1 MRRLTGCLIAALALA
16 ACEPLPAPPPP
27 GAAPTVAAVS
37 VAPPR
42 DRARAFVD
50 VIAAVEPVAER
61 ECRRRSVVLNC
72 DFRIVVDTR
81 PGLPAN
87 AFQTL
92 DDSGRPVIAF
102 TAALIEDARNTD
114 ELAFVLGHEASHHI
128 AGHLQQQR
136 RNAYAGAVVFG
147 QLAGLAGQGEA
158 EIRAAQEIGAFVGI
172 RTFSQEFELEADALG
187 TIIAARS
194 GFDPVR
200 GSEFF
205 FRIPDPGNRFLSTH
219 PPNDER
225 VRVVRDTAAQLGL

>member
-1 MRRLTGCLIAALALA
+1 MRRLTGCLFAAFALAS
-16 ACEPLPAPPPP
+16 CEPAPVGPGPA
-27 GAAPTVAAVS
+27 AAPAAAPVS

-92 DDSGRPVIAF
+92 DETGRPVIAF
-102 TAALIEDARNTD
+102 TSALIEDARNAD

-147 QLAGLAGQGEA
+147 QLANLAGQGEA
-158 EIRAAQEIGAFVGI
+158 DVRAAQEIGAFVGI
-172 RTFSQEFELEADALG
+172 RTFSREFELEADALG

-194 GFDPVR
+194 GFDPIR

-225 VRVVRDTAAQLGL
+225 VRVVRDTAASLGL